1 MAGPQHV
8 LGNLRWV
15 IVAVCSIAGGVAFCL
30 RCPVPGDLDL
40 TSQIIQYGIRFGGAF
55 VVGFILT
62 AESLIRFYLSILI
75 AAITTTV
82 VVFITKLLFRSF
94 HYESNL
100 WLNVIG
106 VLTALIALI
115 GGYQSMKE
123 SSWIGVPCPDCTVRG
138 KLSEQ
143 DGDKNYTG
151 SEVKETSNGWKTF
164 DNYVIEV
171 TQTCANCGSARS
183 WTRNESKERS

>member
-1 MAGPQHV
+1 MAGSQHV

-15 IVAVCSIAGGVAFCL
+15 IVAACTLSGGVAFCL
-30 RCPVPGDLDL
+30 RWPLPGDLDL
-40 TSQIIQYGIRFGGAF
+40 TSQIIRYGIYFGSAF
-55 VVGFILT
+55 VIGCILT

-75 AAITTTV
+75 AAITTAIV
-82 VVFITKLLFRSF
+82 VGLTWLLFRAF
-94 HYESNL
+94 QYESKV
-100 WLNVIG
+100 WLQIVG
-106 VLTALIALI
+106 AIAAFVGLV
-115 GGYQSMKE
+115 GGYQAMKM
-123 SSWIGVPCPDCTVRG
+123 SSWIGVPCPDCSVRG

>member
-15 IVAVCSIAGGVAFCL
+15 IVAVSSIAGGVAFCL
-30 RCPVPGDLDL
+30 RWPVPGDLDL
-40 TSQIIQYGIRFGGAF
+40 TSQIIRYGIHFGGAF
-55 VVGFILT
+55 VVGLILT
-62 AESLIRFYLSILI
+62 AESLIRFYLSVLI

-82 VVFITKLLFRSF
+82 VVFITWLLFRAF

-100 WLNVIG
+100 WLQIIG
-106 VLTALIALI
+106 AITALIGLI

-143 DGDKNYTG
+143 DSDKNYTG

-171 TQTCANCGSARS
+171 TQTCANCGSSRS